1 MTGAPGPGDDNL
13 EDLYEEAPCGYLST
27 LPAGAIVR
35 VNKTFLALTGFEAGE
50 VTAGKRFPELLT
62 RPSALLYETQCAPL
76 LRLQGFLN
84 EIAID
89 LVGRDGKPI
98 PVLLAST
105 VKKDVSGAAVL
116 IRTVLFNAPAR
127 REYERELVLA
137 RRKAEDAA
145 EQLRIQAELLAIHSA
160 LLIPVKDDLRV
171 MPIIGAIDAT
181 RGRQILQALLHI
193 DATSGVRTVIL
204 DLTGVPA
211 LDATAADTLRLAA
224 GALRLRG
231 LRAIATGIRPAV
243 AAALVELGLELTGLE
258 VCGTLQDGIARASAP
273 PRGRGRSAAG

>member
-1 MTGAPGPGDDNL
+1 M
-13 EDLYEEAPCGYLST
+13 
-27 LPAGAIVR
+27 
-35 VNKTFLALTGFEAGE
+35 
-50 VTAGKRFPELLT
+50 
-62 RPSALLYETQCAPL
+62 
-76 LRLQGFLN
+76 
-84 EIAID
+84 
-89 LVGRDGKPI
+89 
-98 PVLLAST
+98 
-105 VKKDVSGAAVL
+105 

-127 REYERELVLA
+127 REYELELVLA

-181 RGRQILQALLHI
+181 RGRQMLQALLHI

-204 DLTGVPA
+204 ELTGVPA

-231 LRAIATGIRPAV
+231 LRAIATCIRPAV

-258 VCGTLQDGIARASAP
+258 VCGTLQDGIARASPAP
-273 PRGRGRSAAG
+273 ATSAYRRPTARAR